1 MSFNRVTLPLDNIVS
16 VLLLVIQSWVSFVSR
31 SRLPDPAI
39 FLPLNV
45 SLSSKFYHRV
55 PSEVPI
61 FLLGTL
67 QNSTKNLTINWHG
80 PSLRQHLEC

>member
-31 SRLPDPAI
+31 SRLAAPAI

-45 SLSSKFYHRV
+45 SLSSKFYHGV

-61 FLLGTL
+61 FCWEPSKIP
-67 QNSTKNLTINWHG
+67 QKNLTAT
-80 PSLRQHLEC
+80 